1 METIA
6 EILTKLDTADNSNK
20 NELENKLVSMGN
32 VALPVLVEELQS
44 IKGLKRGII
53 SMALIRIGEESVKY
67 LEAAANKNADFAW
80 VAKYLI
86 NEINGCQVAA

>member
-1 METIA
+1 METIT
-6 EILTKLDTADNSNK
+6 EILSKLDTADNSNK

-32 VALPVLVEELQS
+32 IALPVLVEELQS

-67 LEAAANKNADFAW
+67 LEDAARKNADFAW